1 MFARHRILAGAS
13 AVALAAG
20 TTLAGAGIA
29 GAQGSSEIAA
39 DLNLAAT
46 ALNAPV
52 AVNGN
57 DEGGPTVAY
66 TNGTGADQTCVGF
79 TLPYSTVDE
88 LGVDPSAIGDDPFAA
103 LPLLAQIEAEGGVS
117 VLTTDAEGDPIANDS
132 GPGSTITDAA
142 ISLLEGDGVTV
153 PEDSTVEWEATS
165 PETPAAAVL
174 LCVPDP
180 DGGLLAISFGIDEQV
195 VVDQLNGI
203 PPGGSIGA
211 GSVSG
216 GSVGAGASLLGSLA
230 DDAGDDKN
238 GDDEGAA
245 GSGSASS
252 TSAGSTSAGN
262 DTDGEIPVETVE

>member
-1 MFARHRILAGAS
+1 MLARNRILAGAS

-46 ALNAPV
+46 ALNGPV
-52 AVNGN
+52 AVTGN
-57 DEGGPTVAY
+57 DEGGPAVAY

-88 LGVDPSAIGDDPFAA
+88 LGVDPSAIGDDPLAA

-117 VLTTDAEGDPIANDS
+117 VLTADAEGDPIANDS

-142 ISLLEGDGVTV
+142 IGLLEGDGVTV

-203 PPGGSIGA
+203 LPGGSIGA

-230 DDAGDDKN
+230 DDAGDDAGDDTN
-238 GDDEGAA
+238 GDDEDAA

-252 TSAGSTSAGN
+252 TSAGD
-262 DTDGEIPVETVE
+262 DTDGEIPVEAVE